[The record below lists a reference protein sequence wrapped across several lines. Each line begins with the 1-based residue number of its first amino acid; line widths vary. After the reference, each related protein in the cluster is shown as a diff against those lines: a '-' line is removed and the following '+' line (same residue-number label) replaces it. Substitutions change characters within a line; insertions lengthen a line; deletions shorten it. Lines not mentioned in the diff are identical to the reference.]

1 MPQIKAVT
9 ENIQWIVIHLS
20 GFMSPVDIVAYK
32 DISEHK
38 VRVISI
44 KMEMSESQHVNKQES
59 KPLFEMKI
67 YRYRN
72 IYLLYSKYLTFYDSV
87 FLIPLAVLPTYTWTN
102 YG

>member
-1 MPQIKAVT
+1 M
-9 ENIQWIVIHLS
+9 
-20 GFMSPVDIVAYK
+20 DIVAYK

-59 KPLFEMKI
+59 KLLFEMKI

-72 IYLLYSKYLTFYDSV
+72 IYILYSKYLTFYDSV